1 MTRRVNKIIWVT
13 GLSLSTL
20 ATTVLITA
28 LTGRTNL
35 AQGCSNFWV
44 NPRTGDQEC
53 LDSLSSPAG
62 SPAAGPQGKFVPG
75 QVIVGIRNNAN
86 TSRLATT
93 AQTLGGVVKKT
104 IPGPGGALLLEFSSE
119 GRAQTAI
126 PRLQGMAGVAFV
138 ERNEIISLPP
148 QPQLPPLPSNLN
160 RLGTGR
166 EVSQRDIE
174 PQAVSNDPATG
185 HQWHLTVIRKTAA
198 LPALAANPPTV
209 AVIDSGVDYTHPDL
223 TGKVLL
229 GLNTLTGSMDPFDDN
244 GHGTHVAG
252 LIAARAGNST
262 YGEGVSPNS
271 RVLAVKVCGDIG
283 CPIFEIALGMAYA
296 RTWTP
301 PAGVAP
307 ARVINMSLGGS
318 GVSALI
324 SAQVDE
330 IKNAGKVL
338 VASAG
343 NSNSST
349 TPSYPAAYPNT
360 ALRVMATEQQ
370 DCRAYF
376 SNFSPASNPNLYNI
390 AAPGW
395 NTPSTLPDGG
405 FGPLSGT
412 SMASPIVAGA
422 AALVWGQSP
431 GLTRDQLVNRLVSTA
446 QPVNCG
452 FSVATRRVDVRR
464 AIAGGSE
471 TALLGRLHD
480 PFSGKAPSPNTL
492 PSLARLFNGG
502 TPVAGD
508 QTNRSGFYE
517 MVNLGAG
524 ARNLRGER
532 SAAPPYGG
540 SAILRNLGILTGRV
554 NGPFTD
560 AIPLRRATGNATIT
574 LDWKNIHP
582 ALSATGCTSTISA
595 PGSCLGWEFDLYVK
609 TPAGAYVGYGQGS
622 LVSSPFVRSGR
633 DSWNDLDSPTEGV
646 VIGNNAANGT
656 YIVFVDKWLTNSSGY
671 FNKSYTGSQA
681 SVQMYN
687 GAAAIGTFYAAPPAG
702 CGTSRFWYVGRLVKN
717 GSNYTWQNQNTC
729 SNTVP

>member
-1 MTRRVNKIIWVT
+1 MTRRISRIIWLG

-28 LTGRTNL
+28 LMGRTNV
-35 AQGCSNFWV
+35 AQECANFWV
-44 NPRTGDQEC
+44 NPRTGAQEC

-62 SPAAGPQGKFVPG
+62 SPAIKPQGNFVPG
-75 QVIVGIRNNAN
+75 QVILGVRNNAN
-86 TSRLATT
+86 TSTLVTT

-104 IPGPGGALLLEFSSE
+104 IPGPGGALLLEFPSE
-119 GRAQTAI
+119 GQAQTAI

-138 ERNEIISLPP
+138 ERNQIIPLPP

-185 HQWHLTVIRKTAA
+185 HQWQLTVIRKTAA

-229 GLNTLTGSMDPFDDN
+229 GLNTLTGTLDPFDDN

-252 LIAARAGNST
+252 LIAARAGNSA

-271 RVLAVKVCGDIG
+271 RVLAVKVCDTTGS
-283 CPIFEIALGMAYA
+283 CPTFEIALGMAYA

-431 GLTRDQLVNRLVSTA
+431 GLTRDQLVNRLLTTA

-452 FSVATRRVDVRR
+452 FSGATRRVDVRR

-480 PFSGKAPSPNTL
+480 PFTGKAPSPNNI

-502 TPVAGD
+502 TSVAAD
-508 QTNRSGFYE
+508 QTNLSGFYE
-517 MVNLGAG
+517 MVNLSAG
-524 ARNLRGER
+524 ARNLRGARELG
-532 SAAPPYGG
+532 PQYGG
-540 SAILRNLGILTGRV
+540 NAILRRLTIV
-554 NGPFTD
+554 TNQVTGPFTD

-582 ALSATGCTSTISA
+582 AVNAPGCTSTIAS
-595 PGSCLGWEFDLYVK
+595 PGTCLGWEFDLYVK
-609 TPAGAYVGYGQGS
+609 TPGGSHIGWGNGS
-622 LVSSPFVRSGR
+622 LVQSPFVRSGR
-633 DSWNDLDSPTEGV
+633 DSYNDLDSPTEGV
-646 VIGNNAANGT
+646 VIASPAANGT
-656 YIVFVDKWLTNSSGY
+656 YIVYVDKWSTDL
-671 FNKSYTGSQA
+671 FNQSYTGSKI
-681 SVQMYN
+681 SLNIYN
-687 GAAAIGTFYAAPPAG
+687 GATPLLSYDGD
-702 CGTSRFWYVGRLVKN
+702 CGVLRYWYVGRLVKN
-717 GSNYTWQNQNTC
+717 GNSYTWQNQNSC
-729 SNTVP
+729 SNTRP